1 MVTTHNLGVHGRK
14 CLHPFSHTTLQIKSA
29 SMLRTQRLRTSSS
42 SSRTRSSTPEQQQTS
57 DAPGGMALNE
67 DMLSQLRAAQ
77 EEAAR
82 LKTELAQ
89 LQQKGSGD
97 VVDSKP
103 QRTDSIDNRELPW
116 APGKRTA
123 WLSEAD
129 VDFFTGGGATEASTA
144 GPSAEAQ
151 ATVTKRLL
159 LGGAVTLGLLAF
171 AMVPTKELRLKPQ
184 KPLYF
189 YVVQLLSAQAQLT
202 QCGTLIEDAQ
212 WDNLRLIL
220 PRIRSSPTNAESA
233 LYDVVA
239 LLDAPVAAKA
249 EPLAAEF
256 LEYLDAMDY
265 NKYFDAMPTRTISGT
280 ENAEF
285 VKFSSAALKAA
296 QGKLAAFLALV
307 PPQDMAAAR
316 QQADAQAE

>member
-1 MVTTHNLGVHGRK
+1 MVTTHGLGLHGRQSRQLSCK
-14 CLHPFSHTTLQIKSA
+14 TLHVEGPVQF
-29 SMLRTQRLRTSSS
+29 RTQHFISSS

-57 DAPGGMALNE
+57 GAPGGIGLNE
-67 DMLSQLRAAQ
+67 DMLAQLRAAQ

-82 LKTELAQ
+82 LKKELAQ
-89 LQQKGSGD
+89 LQQGSSD

-103 QRTDSIDNRELPW
+103 QRTDSIDNRQLPW

-129 VDFFTGGGATEASTA
+129 VDFFTGGGATEASDTA
-144 GPSAEAQ
+144 GPSPESQ
-151 ATVTKRLL
+151 AAVTKRLL
-159 LGGAVTLGLLAF
+159 LGGAASLGLLAF
-171 AMVPTKELRLKPQ
+171 AMVPTKDLRLKPQ

-202 QCGTLIEDAQ
+202 QCGSLIEDGQ
-212 WDNLRLIL
+212 WDNLRLVL
-220 PRIRSSPTNAESA
+220 PRIRGSPTNAESA

-239 LLDAPVAAKA
+239 LLDAPAAAKA
-249 EPLAAEF
+249 EPLAADF
-256 LEYLDAMDY
+256 LEFLDAMDY
-265 NKYFDAMPTRTISGT
+265 NKYYDAMPTRTISGT

-307 PPQDMAAAR
+307 PPQDLAAAR
-316 QQADAQAE
+316 QQAGAQAAEE